1 MTTSEGKDRRKS
13 HRYLL
18 TLPCRVVR
26 ARREAVELRGRTHNL
41 SSKGAFFVVDGSV
54 EPGAAIEFLVTLHQ
68 DRAENQEVCLRCRG
82 HVIRLEEAVSKD
94 QLGVAATIDRFQF
107 IRRKMN

>member
-1 MTTSEGKDRRKS
+1 VTTAEAKDRRKS

-26 ARREAVELRGRTHNL
+26 ARRETVEFRGRTHNL

-54 EPGAAIEFLVTLHQ
+54 EPGAAIEFLVTLHE
-68 DRAENQEVCLRCRG
+68 DREDKREVYLRCRG
-82 HVIRLEEAVSKD
+82 HVIRLEKTVSKD
-94 QLGVAATIDRFQF
+94 QVGVAATIDRFQF
-107 IRRKMN
+107 VRRKLN